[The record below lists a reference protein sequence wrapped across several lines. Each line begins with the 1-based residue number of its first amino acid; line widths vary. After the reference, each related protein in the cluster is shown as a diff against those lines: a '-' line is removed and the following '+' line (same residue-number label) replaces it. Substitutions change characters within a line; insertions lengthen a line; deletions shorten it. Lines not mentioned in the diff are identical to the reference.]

1 MCGSKHL
8 VRTASRF
15 LVSSRRCSG
24 SMRRHLTRTVRKGV
38 VLGVDVIV
46 VWHCVSGA
54 GGLRIE
60 AARATSS
67 LPVDDSASTVCV
79 YREWL
84 AGLSAEIVYIIV
96 KVHCCE
102 KKLFSRH
109 ACEMQI

>member
-1 MCGSKHL
+1 M
-8 VRTASRF
+8 
-15 LVSSRRCSG
+15 
-24 SMRRHLTRTVRKGV
+24 RKGV

-46 VWHCVSGA
+46 VRHCVSGA
-54 GGLRIE
+54 GGLRVE

-84 AGLSAEIVYIIV
+84 AGLSAEIVYNTS
-96 KVHCCE
+96 KEVHCCE
-102 KKLFSRH
+102 KNNLFSRH